1 MLDFSKSFKV
11 KHLLAFLKLQ
21 DPDKPI
27 VISEFRGTFHN
38 LLTCYYDFA
47 IVVVSGERIE
57 RKEDE

>member
-1 MLDFSKSFKV
+1 MLDFSNSIKV

-38 LLTCYYDFA
+38 LLTCNDGLA
-47 IVVVSGERIE
+47 IVLMSGEKLE
-57 RKEDE
+57 KKEK